1 MKVVIQVVAIV
12 LMIAGLYVM
21 FSSSMV
27 GGGLS
32 GLIGVPLFI
41 IGLVLV
47 LLPVLRRYNGNSL
60 D

>member
-1 MKVVIQVVAIV
+1 VKLVVQVVAIV
-12 LMIAGLYVM
+12 LIIGGLYVM

-41 IGLVLV
+41 VGLVLV
-47 LLPVLRRYNGNSL
+47 LLPVLRRHNGNSH

>member
-1 MKVVIQVVAIV
+1 VKFIIQILTIALIV
-12 LMIAGLYVM
+12 LGLFVM

-41 IGLVLV
+41 AGLALGVWQV
-47 LLPVLRRYNGNSL
+47 ARQRRLNS
-60 D
+60 